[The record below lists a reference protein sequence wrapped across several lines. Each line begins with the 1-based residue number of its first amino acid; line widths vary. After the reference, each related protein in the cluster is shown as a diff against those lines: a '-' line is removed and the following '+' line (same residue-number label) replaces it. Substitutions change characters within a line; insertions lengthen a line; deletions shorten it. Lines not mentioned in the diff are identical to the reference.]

1 LPVRRFVLLVL
12 AGVAVSLTAAPGT
25 ASASAAASC
34 VPATAASFRHS
45 FHGPSGTAT
54 VTAVRPLCAGQS
66 QSFSLVSYTA
76 PAGLFIYDKAQA
88 KITSARSSVSLEVAV
103 PSCATQVYALTGTD
117 VLTETTAGAPAYA
130 GTTLGSVTGRS
141 SGPTARYADD
151 SARCAPE
158 PQVTFTNACDGTFA
172 ATVTNAA
179 SANVPAVLVSG
190 NRLTRVAPGRST
202 TLPAAAG
209 TTLTFRASNL
219 TTYVGTWR
227 TPATPCTTSPSSAP
241 TVASPQSAL
250 LPGSPAGSPAATA
263 TPSASPSSGVAAAP
277 DLRYT
282 GDQAAL
288 DAKDASATPTRN
300 GMSAGS
306 VLAIALGLLLMA
318 GGVLILTKLIRANR
332 QAA

>member
-12 AGVAVSLTAAPGT
+12 AGVALSLTTAPGT
-25 ASASAAASC
+25 ASAAAASC
-34 VPATAASFRHS
+34 VPATAATFRHS

-54 VTAVRPLCAGQS
+54 VTAVRPLCAGQA

-76 PAGLFIYDKAQA
+76 PAGLFIYDRAQA
-88 KITSARSSVSLEVAV
+88 KITSTRSTVNLQVAV
-103 PSCATQVYALTGTD
+103 PSCASHVYALTGTD
-117 VLTETTAGAPAYA
+117 VLSETTTGAPAYA
-130 GTTLGSVTGRS
+130 GTTLGSVTSRS

-151 SARCAPE
+151 SARCVPA
-158 PQVTFTNACDGTFA
+158 PQVTFTNACDGTFK

-179 SANVPAVLVSG
+179 SANVPVVLVAG
-190 NRLTRVAPGRST
+190 DRLTRVAPGRST

-227 TPATPCTTSPSSAP
+227 APTTPCSTPP
-241 TVASPQSAL
+241 
-250 LPGSPAGSPAATA
+250 SPAATSSSPQSGLVLPPTGSLPA
-263 TPSASPSSGVAAAP
+263 TTTPSTSPSAGAVAAP

-288 DAKDASATPTRN
+288 DAKDASATPARR
-300 GMSAGS
+300 GMSPGS
-306 VLAIALGLLLMA
+306 MLAIAFGLLLMV
-318 GGVLILTKLIRANR
+318 GGVVILTKLIRANR
-332 QAA
+332 QPA